1 MFKTIFA
8 TIALFASAA
17 AFAGPV
23 NINTADAATLDA
35 ELNGVGPVTAER
47 IVAYREANGPFVKA
61 DDIVK
66 VKGVGQRTL
75 EKNEGDILVK

>member
-1 MFKTIFA
+1 MIKTIA
-8 TIALFASAA
+8 TTIALFASAA

-23 NINTADAATLDA
+23 NINTADADTLDA
-35 ELNGVGPVTAER
+35 ELNGVGPVTANR
-47 IVAYREANGPFVKA
+47 IVAYREANGPFAAA

-66 VKGVGQRTL
+66 VKGIGQRTL